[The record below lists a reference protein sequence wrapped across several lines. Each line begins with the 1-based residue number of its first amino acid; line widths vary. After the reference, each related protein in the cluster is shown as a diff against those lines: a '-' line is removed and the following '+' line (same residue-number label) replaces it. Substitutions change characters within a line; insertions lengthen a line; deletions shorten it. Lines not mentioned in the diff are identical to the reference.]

1 MVQIL
6 LVDDESYVTE
16 SLVATIPWEAL
27 GIERVHQAASALA
40 AVDVL
45 EAYDIDILVTDIR
58 MPGMTGLELI
68 VEVNE
73 RWPHIRCLLLT
84 GYADFDY
91 AKKAL
96 QLKAF
101 DYILK
106 PVDDEEFMKCVSA
119 AIDSLKEEWEAFN
132 KVHQLQYNRR
142 TDFGVLRTHLMH
154 DLVLGRDLSVQMIE
168 DKLSQYEIMLRT
180 GQPADMLLIQM
191 GKHFSDMDY
200 HSVSLI
206 EYAIGNIAEEVL
218 APDFHVWHCK
228 APHDCLIVLI
238 ESNWNNNLEKHG
250 IHHKEESDDVPE
262 QHEMKRITEISMD
275 EHSSILRASIETFR
289 KNVSNYLKGEIYVTV
304 TGWFMFPEELP
315 KAYQTAIRSLY
326 WNHREEADT
335 LLFVDEQT
343 EQSHRSV
350 KSLEGLYMPPT
361 LTHLLESRQWEEA
374 EAKLNRVFGKIEEAG
389 YTREHLYE
397 LFISVTSA
405 FMYTAHKQGR
415 FITQMDQTGFDP
427 LHAQKMV
434 QSFSNLKEWIF
445 SMMNKLKSEWSA
457 SEQSAK
463 SYVVKQVQELISQDK
478 GQELSVK
485 TLADQVY
492 LHPVYLSKIYK
503 AETGEGLGDYIIRM
517 RMERAL
523 YLLKYS
529 NKKIYEITTELG
541 YQNPQYFSKM
551 FKKHYGMTPH
561 EFRDQ

>member
-16 SLVATIPWEAL
+16 SLAATIPWETL
-27 GIERVHQAASALA
+27 GIEKVHQAASALA
-40 AVDVL
+40 AIDVL

-73 RWPHIRCLLLT
+73 RWPHIRSLLLT
-84 GYADFDY
+84 GYADFEY

-106 PVDDEEFMKCVSA
+106 PVDDEEFIKCVSA
-119 AIDSLKEEWEAFN
+119 AMDSLKEEWEAFD
-132 KVHQLQYNRR
+132 KVHQLQYSRR
-142 TDFGVLRTHLMH
+142 NDYGVLRTHLMH
-154 DLVLGRDLSVQMIE
+154 DLLLGRDLTVQKIK
-168 DKLSQYEIMLRT
+168 DKMSGYEIKLRT
-180 GQPADMLLIQM
+180 EHPASMLLIQL
-191 GKHFSDMDY
+191 GKQFSDMDY

-206 EYAIGNIAEEVL
+206 EYAIGNIAEEVF

-238 ESNWNNNLEKHG
+238 EGNWNLF
-250 IHHKEESDDVPE
+250 PE
-262 QHEMKRITEISMD
+262 RTVD
-275 EHSSILRASIETFR
+275 EQNHFLRAAIETFR
-289 KNVSNYLKGEIYVTV
+289 KNVSNYLKGEIYVTL
-304 TGWFMFPEELP
+304 TNWFHFPDELP
-315 KAYQTAIRSLY
+315 KLYQTAIRSLY
-326 WNHREEADT
+326 WNQQEET
-335 LLFVDEQT
+335 NPLLFIEEQT
-343 EQSHRSV
+343 EQSHNSV
-350 KSLEGLYMPPT
+350 KSLEGLYTHPT

-374 EAKLNRVFGKIEEAG
+374 EAKVSRVFGKMEEAG

-415 FITQMDQTGFDP
+415 FITQMDQVGFDP
-427 LHAQKMV
+427 LHAQKLV
-434 QSFSNLKEWIF
+434 HSFPHLKEWIF
-445 SMMNKLKSEWSA
+445 SMMNKLKAEWSA

-463 SYVVKQVQELISQDK
+463 SYVVKQVQELIAQDK

-485 TLADQVY
+485 TIADQVY

>member
-16 SLVATIPWEAL
+16 SLAATIPWETL
-27 GIERVHQAASALA
+27 GIERVHQAASALT

-73 RWPHIRCLLLT
+73 RWPHIRSLLLT
-84 GYADFDY
+84 GYADFEY

-106 PVDDEEFMKCVSA
+106 PVDDDEFIKCVSA
-119 AIDSLKEEWEAFN
+119 AMDSLKEEWEAFD
-132 KVHQLQYNRR
+132 KVHQLQYSRR
-142 TDFGVLRTHLMH
+142 NDFGVLRTHLMH
-154 DLVLGRDLSVQMIE
+154 DLLLGRDLPVPKIE
-168 DKLSQYEIMLRT
+168 SKMSEYEIKLRT
-180 GQPADMLLIQM
+180 GHPASMLLIQL

-206 EYAIGNIAEEVL
+206 EYAIGNIAEEVF

-238 ESNWNNNLEKHG
+238 EGNWN
-250 IHHKEESDDVPE
+250 SFPE
-262 QHEMKRITEISMD
+262 RSVD
-275 EHSSILRASIETFR
+275 EQNRFLSAAIETFR
-289 KNVSNYLKGEIYVTV
+289 KNVSNYLKGEIYVAL
-304 TGWFMFPEELP
+304 TGWFKFPEELP
-315 KAYQTAIRSLY
+315 KLYQTAIRSLY
-326 WNHREEADT
+326 WNHQEETDT
-335 LLFVDEQT
+335 LLFIEEQT
-343 EQSHRSV
+343 EQPHSSV

-361 LTHLLESRQWEEA
+361 LTHLLESRQWDEA
-374 EAKLNRVFGKIEEAG
+374 EAKVSRVFGKMEEVG

-415 FITQMDQTGFDP
+415 FITQMDQVGFDP

-434 QSFSNLKEWIF
+434 HSFPHLKEWIF

-485 TLADQVY
+485 TIADQVY

>member
-16 SLVATIPWEAL
+16 SLAATIPWESL

-45 EAYDIDILVTDIR
+45 EAHDIDILVTDIR

-73 RWPHIRCLLLT
+73 RWPHIRSLLLT
-84 GYADFDY
+84 GYADFEY

-106 PVDDEEFMKCVSA
+106 PVDDDEFIKCVSA
-119 AIDSLKEEWEAFN
+119 AMDSLKEEWEAFD
-132 KVHQLQYNRR
+132 KVHQLQYSRR
-142 TDFGVLRTHLMH
+142 NDFGVLRTHLMH
-154 DLVLGRDLSVQMIE
+154 DLLLGRDLTVQKIT
-168 DKLSQYEIMLRT
+168 DKMSEYEIKLRT
-180 GQPADMLLIQM
+180 EHPASMLLIQL

-206 EYAIGNIAEEVL
+206 EYAIGNIAEEVF

-238 ESNWNNNLEKHG
+238 EGNWDLFAERT
-250 IHHKEESDDVPE
+250 V
-262 QHEMKRITEISMD
+262 D
-275 EHSSILRASIETFR
+275 EHNHFLRAAIETFR
-289 KNVSNYLKGEIYVTV
+289 KNVSNYLKGEIYVTL
-304 TGWFMFPEELP
+304 TNWFHFPDELP
-315 KAYQTAIRSLY
+315 KLYQTAIRSLY
-326 WNHREEADT
+326 WNQQEET
-335 LLFVDEQT
+335 NPLLFIEEQT
-343 EQSHRSV
+343 KQSHSSV
-350 KSLEGLYMPPT
+350 KSLEGLYTHPT

-374 EAKLNRVFGKIEEAG
+374 EAKVSRVFGKMEEAG

-415 FITQMDQTGFDP
+415 FITQMDQVGFDP
-427 LHAQKMV
+427 LHAQKLV
-434 QSFSNLKEWIF
+434 HSFPHLKEWIF
-445 SMMNKLKSEWSA
+445 SMMNKLKAEWSA

-463 SYVVKQVQELISQDK
+463 SYVVKQVQELIAQDK

-485 TLADQVY
+485 TIADQVY

>member
-16 SLVATIPWEAL
+16 SLAATIPWETL
-27 GIERVHQAASALA
+27 GIERVHQAPSALA

-73 RWPHIRCLLLT
+73 RWPHIRSLLLT
-84 GYADFDY
+84 GYADFEY

-106 PVDDEEFMKCVSA
+106 PVDDEEFIKCVSA
-119 AIDSLKEEWEAFN
+119 AMDSLKEEWEAFD
-132 KVHQLQYNRR
+132 KVHQLQYSRR
-142 TDFGVLRTHLMH
+142 NDFGVLRTHLMH
-154 DLVLGRDLSVQMIE
+154 DLLLGRDLPVPKIE
-168 DKLSQYEIMLRT
+168 SKMSEYEIKLRT
-180 GQPADMLLIQM
+180 GHPASMLLIQL

-206 EYAIGNIAEEVL
+206 EYAIGNIAEEVF

-238 ESNWNNNLEKHG
+238 EGNWN
-250 IHHKEESDDVPE
+250 SFPE
-262 QHEMKRITEISMD
+262 RSVD
-275 EHSSILRASIETFR
+275 EQNRFLSAAIENFR
-289 KNVSNYLKGEIYVTV
+289 KNVSNYLKGEIYVAL
-304 TGWFMFPEELP
+304 TGWFKFPEELP
-315 KAYQTAIRSLY
+315 KLYQTAIRSLY
-326 WNHREEADT
+326 WNHQEETDT
-335 LLFVDEQT
+335 LLFIEEQT
-343 EQSHRSV
+343 EQPHSSV
-350 KSLEGLYMPPT
+350 KSLEGLYMHPT

-374 EAKLNRVFGKIEEAG
+374 EAKVNRVFGKMEEVG

-415 FITQMDQTGFDP
+415 FITQMDQVGFDP

-434 QSFSNLKEWIF
+434 HSFLHLKEWIL

-485 TLADQVY
+485 TIADQVY

-517 RMERAL
+517 RMELAL

>member
-16 SLVATIPWEAL
+16 SLTATIPWETL

-45 EAYDIDILVTDIR
+45 EAFDIDILVTDIR

-73 RWPHIRCLLLT
+73 RWPHIRSLLLT
-84 GYADFDY
+84 GYADFEY

-106 PVDDEEFMKCVSA
+106 PVDDEEFIKCVSA
-119 AIDSLKEEWEAFN
+119 AMDSLKEEWEAFD
-132 KVHQLQYNRR
+132 KVHQLQYSRR
-142 TDFGVLRTHLMH
+142 NDFGVLRTHLMH
-154 DLVLGRDLSVQMIE
+154 DLLLGRDLTVQKIK
-168 DKLSQYEIMLRT
+168 DKMSEYEIKLTMEH
-180 GQPADMLLIQM
+180 PVSMLLIQL

-206 EYAIGNIAEEVL
+206 EYAIGNIAEEVF
-218 APDFHVWHCK
+218 APNFYIWHCK

-238 ESNWNNNLEKHG
+238 EGN
-250 IHHKEESDDVPE
+250 SDSFPARSVDE
-262 QHEMKRITEISMD
+262 QNH
-275 EHSSILRASIETFR
+275 ILRAAIETFR
-289 KNVSNYLKGEIYVTV
+289 KNVSNYLKGEIYVTL
-304 TGWFMFPEELP
+304 TNWFNFPNELP
-315 KAYQTAIRSLY
+315 KLYQIAIRSLY
-326 WNHREEADT
+326 WNQQEET
-335 LLFVDEQT
+335 NPLLFIEEQT
-343 EQSHRSV
+343 EQSHSSV
-350 KSLEGLYMPPT
+350 KSLEGLYMHPT
-361 LTHLLESRQWEEA
+361 LTHLLESRQWGEA
-374 EAKLNRVFGKIEEAG
+374 EEKLRGVFGKIEEAG

-405 FMYTAHKQGR
+405 FMYIAHKQGR
-415 FITQMDQTGFDP
+415 FITQMDQVGFDP
-427 LHAQKMV
+427 LHAQKLV
-434 QSFSNLKEWIF
+434 HSFLHLKEWIF
-445 SMMNKLKSEWSA
+445 SMMNKLKAEWSA

-463 SYVVKQVQELISQDK
+463 SYVVKQVQELIAQDK

-485 TLADQVY
+485 TIADQVY

-561 EFRDQ
+561 EFREQ

>member
-16 SLVATIPWEAL
+16 SLTATIPWETL
-27 GIERVHQAASALA
+27 GIERVHQVASALA
-40 AVDVL
+40 AIDVL
-45 EAYDIDILVTDIR
+45 EAFDIDILVTDIR

-73 RWPHIRCLLLT
+73 RWPHIRSLLLT
-84 GYADFDY
+84 GYADFEY

-106 PVDDEEFMKCVSA
+106 PVDDEEFIKCVSA
-119 AIDSLKEEWEAFN
+119 AMDSLKEEWEAFD
-132 KVHQLQYNRR
+132 KVHQLQYSRR
-142 TDFGVLRTHLMH
+142 NDFGVLRTHLMH
-154 DLVLGRDLSVQMIE
+154 DLLLGRDLTVQKIK
-168 DKLSQYEIMLRT
+168 DKMSEYEIKLTMEH
-180 GQPADMLLIQM
+180 PVSMLLIQL

-206 EYAIGNIAEEVL
+206 EYAIGNIAEEVF
-218 APDFHVWHCK
+218 APDFYVWHCK

-238 ESNWNNNLEKHG
+238 EGN
-250 IHHKEESDDVPE
+250 SDSFPARSVDE
-262 QHEMKRITEISMD
+262 QNH
-275 EHSSILRASIETFR
+275 ILRAAIENFR
-289 KNVSNYLKGEIYVTV
+289 KNVSNYLKGEIYVTL
-304 TGWFMFPEELP
+304 TNWFNFPNELP
-315 KAYQTAIRSLY
+315 KLYQIAIRSLY
-326 WNHREEADT
+326 WNQQEET
-335 LLFVDEQT
+335 NPLLFIEEQT
-343 EQSHRSV
+343 EQSHSSV
-350 KSLEGLYMPPT
+350 KSLEGLYMHPT

-374 EAKLNRVFGKIEEAG
+374 EEKLRGVFGKIEEAG

-405 FMYTAHKQGR
+405 FMYIAHKQGR
-415 FITQMDQTGFDP
+415 FITQMDQVGFDP
-427 LHAQKMV
+427 LHAQKLV
-434 QSFSNLKEWIF
+434 HSFLHLKEWIF
-445 SMMNKLKSEWSA
+445 SMMNKLKAEWSA

-463 SYVVKQVQELISQDK
+463 SYVVKQVQELIAQDK

-485 TLADQVY
+485 TIADQVY

-561 EFRDQ
+561 EFREQ

>member
-16 SLVATIPWEAL
+16 SLAATIPWETL
-27 GIERVHQAASALA
+27 GIERVHQAVSALA

-68 VEVNE
+68 VEVNG
-73 RWPHIRCLLLT
+73 RWPHIRSLLLT
-84 GYADFDY
+84 GYADFEY

-106 PVDDEEFMKCVSA
+106 PVDDEEFIKCVSA
-119 AIDSLKEEWEAFN
+119 AMDSLKEEWEAFD
-132 KVHQLQYNRR
+132 KVHQLQYSRR
-142 TDFGVLRTHLMH
+142 NDFGVLRTHLMH
-154 DLVLGRDLSVQMIE
+154 DLLLGRDLPVPKIE
-168 DKLSQYEIMLRT
+168 SKMSEYEIKLRT
-180 GQPADMLLIQM
+180 GHPASMLLIQL

-206 EYAIGNIAEEVL
+206 EYAIGNIAEEVF

-238 ESNWNNNLEKHG
+238 EENWD
-250 IHHKEESDDVPE
+250 SFPE
-262 QHEMKRITEISMD
+262 RSVD
-275 EHSSILRASIETFR
+275 EQNRCLSAAIETFR
-289 KNVSNYLKGEIYVTV
+289 KNVSNYLKGEIYVAL
-304 TGWFMFPEELP
+304 TGWFKFPEELP
-315 KAYQTAIRSLY
+315 KLYQTAIRSLY
-326 WNHREEADT
+326 WNHQEETDT
-335 LLFVDEQT
+335 LLFIEEQT
-343 EQSHRSV
+343 EQPHSSV
-350 KSLEGLYMPPT
+350 KSLEGLYMHPT
-361 LTHLLESRQWEEA
+361 LTHLLESRQWDEA
-374 EAKLNRVFGKIEEAG
+374 EAKVSRVFGKMEEVG

-415 FITQMDQTGFDP
+415 FITQMDQVGFDP

-434 QSFSNLKEWIF
+434 HSFPHLKEWIF

-485 TLADQVY
+485 TIADQVY

>member
-16 SLVATIPWEAL
+16 SLAATIPWETL
-27 GIERVHQAASALA
+27 GIEKVHQAASALA
-40 AVDVL
+40 AIDVL

-73 RWPHIRCLLLT
+73 RWPHIRSLLLT
-84 GYADFDY
+84 GYADFEY

-106 PVDDEEFMKCVSA
+106 PVDDEEFFKCVSA
-119 AIDSLKEEWEAFN
+119 AMDSLKEEWEAFD
-132 KVHQLQYNRR
+132 KVHQLQYSRR
-142 TDFGVLRTHLMH
+142 NDYGVLRTHLMH
-154 DLVLGRDLSVQMIE
+154 DLLLGRDLTVQKIK
-168 DKLSQYEIMLRT
+168 DKMSEYEIKLRT
-180 GQPADMLLIQM
+180 EHPASMLLIQL
-191 GKHFSDMDY
+191 GKQFSDMDY

-206 EYAIGNIAEEVL
+206 EYAIGNIAEEVF

-238 ESNWNNNLEKHG
+238 EGNWHLF
-250 IHHKEESDDVPE
+250 PE
-262 QHEMKRITEISMD
+262 RTVD
-275 EHSSILRASIETFR
+275 EQNHFLRAAIETFR
-289 KNVSNYLKGEIYVTV
+289 KNVSNYLKGEIYVTL
-304 TGWFMFPEELP
+304 TNWFHFPDELP
-315 KAYQTAIRSLY
+315 KLYQTAIRSLY
-326 WNHREEADT
+326 WNQQEET
-335 LLFVDEQT
+335 NPLLFIEEQT
-343 EQSHRSV
+343 EQSHNSV
-350 KSLEGLYMPPT
+350 KSLEGLYTHPT

-374 EAKLNRVFGKIEEAG
+374 EAKVSRVFGKMEEAG

-415 FITQMDQTGFDP
+415 FITQMDQVGFDP
-427 LHAQKMV
+427 LHAQKLV
-434 QSFSNLKEWIF
+434 HSFPHLKEWIF
-445 SMMNKLKSEWSA
+445 SMMNKLKAEWSA

-463 SYVVKQVQELISQDK
+463 SYVVKQVQELIAQDK

-485 TLADQVY
+485 TIADQVY

>member
-16 SLVATIPWEAL
+16 SLAATIPWESL

-45 EAYDIDILVTDIR
+45 EAHDIDILVTDIR

-73 RWPHIRCLLLT
+73 RWPHIRSLLLT
-84 GYADFDY
+84 GYADFEY

-106 PVDDEEFMKCVSA
+106 PVDDDEFIKCVSA
-119 AIDSLKEEWEAFN
+119 AMDSLKEEWEAFD
-132 KVHQLQYNRR
+132 KVHQLQYSRR
-142 TDFGVLRTHLMH
+142 NDFGVLRTHLMH
-154 DLVLGRDLSVQMIE
+154 DLLLGRDLTVQKIT
-168 DKLSQYEIMLRT
+168 DKMSEYEIKLRT
-180 GQPADMLLIQM
+180 EHPASMLLIQL

-206 EYAIGNIAEEVL
+206 EYAIGNIAEEVF

-238 ESNWNNNLEKHG
+238 EGNWDLFAERTV
-250 IHHKEESDDVPE
+250 DE
-262 QHEMKRITEISMD
+262 QNHF
-275 EHSSILRASIETFR
+275 LRAAIETFR
-289 KNVSNYLKGEIYVTV
+289 KNVSNYLKGEIYVTL
-304 TGWFMFPEELP
+304 TNWFHFPDELP
-315 KAYQTAIRSLY
+315 KLYQTAIRSLY
-326 WNHREEADT
+326 WNQQEET
-335 LLFVDEQT
+335 NPLLFIEEQT
-343 EQSHRSV
+343 EQSHSSV
-350 KSLEGLYMPPT
+350 KSLEGLYTHPT

-374 EAKLNRVFGKIEEAG
+374 EAKVSRVFGKMEEAG

-415 FITQMDQTGFDP
+415 FITQMDQVGFDP
-427 LHAQKMV
+427 LHAQKLV
-434 QSFSNLKEWIF
+434 HSFPHLKEWIF
-445 SMMNKLKSEWSA
+445 SMMNKLKAEWSA

-463 SYVVKQVQELISQDK
+463 SYVVKQVQELIAQDK

-485 TLADQVY
+485 TIADQVY

>member
-6 LVDDESYVTE
+6 LVDDERYVTE
-16 SLVATIPWEAL
+16 SLAATIPWETL

-73 RWPHIRCLLLT
+73 RWPHIRSLFLT
-84 GYADFDY
+84 GYADFEY

-101 DYILK
+101 EYILK
-106 PVDDEEFMKCVSA
+106 PVDDEEFIKCVSA
-119 AIDSLKEEWEAFN
+119 AMDSLKEEWEAFD
-132 KVHQLQYNRR
+132 KVHQLQYSRR
-142 TDFGVLRTHLMH
+142 NDFGVLRTHLMH
-154 DLVLGRDLSVQMIE
+154 DLLLGRDLPAPKIE
-168 DKLSQYEIMLRT
+168 SKMSEYEIKLRT
-180 GQPADMLLIQM
+180 GHPASMLLIQL

-206 EYAIGNIAEEVL
+206 EYAIGNIAEEVF

-238 ESNWNNNLEKHG
+238 EGNWN
-250 IHHKEESDDVPE
+250 SFPE
-262 QHEMKRITEISMD
+262 RNVD
-275 EHSSILRASIETFR
+275 EQNRFLSAAIETFR
-289 KNVSNYLKGEIYVTV
+289 KNVSNYLKGEIYVAL
-304 TGWFMFPEELP
+304 TGWFKFPEELP
-315 KAYQTAIRSLY
+315 KLYQTAIRSLY
-326 WNHREEADT
+326 WNNQEETDT
-335 LLFVDEQT
+335 LLFIEEQT
-343 EQSHRSV
+343 EQPHSSV
-350 KSLEGLYMPPT
+350 KSLEGLYMHPT

-374 EAKLNRVFGKIEEAG
+374 EAKVSRVFGKMEEVG

-415 FITQMDQTGFDP
+415 FITQMDQVGFDP

-434 QSFSNLKEWIF
+434 HSFPHLKEWIF

-485 TLADQVY
+485 TIADQVY

>member
-16 SLVATIPWEAL
+16 SLAATISWETL
-27 GIERVHQAASALA
+27 GIEKIHQASSSLA
-40 AVDVL
+40 AIDVL

-68 VEVNE
+68 VEANE

-84 GYADFDY
+84 GYADFEY
-91 AKKAL
+91 AKKAI

-119 AIDSLKEEWEAFN
+119 AIDSLKEEWEAFD
-132 KVHQLQYNRR
+132 KVHQLQYSRR

-154 DLVLGRDLSVQMIE
+154 DLVLGRHLSIQIIE

-180 GQPADMLLIQM
+180 GQHASMLLIQL

-206 EYAIGNIAEEVL
+206 EYAIGNIAEEVF
-218 APDFHVWHCK
+218 APNFYVWHCK

-238 ESNWNNNLEKHG
+238 EENWNL
-250 IHHKEESDDVPE
+250 ISDRSKDE
-262 QHEMKRITEISMD
+262 QNQ
-275 EHSSILRASIETFR
+275 ILRTTIDNFR

-304 TGWFMFPEELP
+304 TGWFMFPQELP
-315 KAYQTAIRSLY
+315 KVYQSAIRSLY
-326 WNHREEADT
+326 WNQQEETDT
-335 LLFVDEQT
+335 LFFIEEQP
-343 EQSHRSV
+343 EQPHNST
-350 KSLEGLYMPPT
+350 KLLEGLYVHPT

-374 EAKLNRVFGKIEEAG
+374 ETKINRVFGKIEEAG

-397 LFISVTSA
+397 LFITVTSA

-427 LHAQKMV
+427 LHAQKMI

-445 SMMNKLKSEWSA
+445 LMMNKLKSEWSA
-457 SEQSAK
+457 SEQNAK
-463 SYVVKQVQELISQDK
+463 SYVVKQVQELITQDK

-485 TLADQVY
+485 TIADQVY

>member
-16 SLVATIPWEAL
+16 SLAATIPWETL

-73 RWPHIRCLLLT
+73 QWPHIRSLLLT
-84 GYADFDY
+84 GYADFEY

-106 PVDDEEFMKCVSA
+106 PVDDEEFIKCVSA
-119 AIDSLKEEWEAFN
+119 AMDSLKEEWEAFD
-132 KVHQLQYNRR
+132 KVHQLQYSRR
-142 TDFGVLRTHLMH
+142 NDFGVLRTHLMH
-154 DLVLGRDLSVQMIE
+154 DLLLGRDLPVPKIE
-168 DKLSQYEIMLRT
+168 SKMSEYEIKLRT
-180 GQPADMLLIQM
+180 GHPASMLLIQL

-206 EYAIGNIAEEVL
+206 EYAIGNIAEEVF

-238 ESNWNNNLEKHG
+238 EGNWN
-250 IHHKEESDDVPE
+250 SFPE
-262 QHEMKRITEISMD
+262 RSVD
-275 EHSSILRASIETFR
+275 EQNRFLSAAIENFR
-289 KNVSNYLKGEIYVTV
+289 KNVSNYLKGEIYVAL
-304 TGWFMFPEELP
+304 TGWFKFPEELP
-315 KAYQTAIRSLY
+315 KLYQTAIRSLY
-326 WNHREEADT
+326 WNHQEETDT
-335 LLFVDEQT
+335 LLFIEEQT
-343 EQSHRSV
+343 EQPHSSV
-350 KSLEGLYMPPT
+350 KSLEGLYMHPT

-374 EAKLNRVFGKIEEAG
+374 EAKVNRVFGKMEEVG

-415 FITQMDQTGFDP
+415 FITQMDQVGFDP

-434 QSFSNLKEWIF
+434 HSFLHLKEWIL

-485 TLADQVY
+485 TIADQVY

>member
-6 LVDDESYVTE
+6 LVDDEIYVTE
-16 SLVATIPWEAL
+16 SLAATIPWDVL
-27 GIERVHQAASALA
+27 GIERVHQAASSLA
-40 AVDVL
+40 AIDVL
-45 EAYDIDILVTDIR
+45 DACDIDILVTDIR

-84 GYADFDY
+84 GYADFEY

-106 PVDDEEFMKCVSA
+106 PVDDEEFLKCVSA
-119 AIDSLKEEWEAFN
+119 AMDSLKEEWEAFD
-132 KVHQLQYNRR
+132 KVHQLQYSRR
-142 TDFGVLRTHLMH
+142 TDFGVLRTYLMQ
-154 DLVLGRDLSVQMIE
+154 DLVLGRHLSVQVIE

-180 GQPADMLLIQM
+180 GQCARMLLIQL

-206 EYAIGNIAEEVL
+206 EYAIGNIAEEVF
-218 APDFHVWHCK
+218 APDFYVWHCK

-238 ESNWNNNLEKHG
+238 EENWNLLADRSEDEQKHL
-250 IHHKEESDDVPE
+250 
-262 QHEMKRITEISMD
+262 
-275 EHSSILRASIETFR
+275 LRATIETFR

-304 TGWFMFPEELP
+304 TGGFMFPNELP
-315 KAYQTAIRSLY
+315 AVYQTGIRSLY
-326 WNHREEADT
+326 WNQQEGMHT
-335 LLFVDEQT
+335 LLYIEEQI
-343 EQSHRSV
+343 EQPHNSA
-350 KSLEGLYMPPT
+350 KLLEGLYVHPA

-374 EAKLNRVFGKIEEAG
+374 EAKINRVFGKIEEAG

-397 LFISVTSA
+397 LFITVTSA

-415 FITQMDQTGFDP
+415 FITQMDQSGFDP
-427 LHAQKMV
+427 LHAQKIV
-434 QSFSNLKEWIF
+434 QSFSSLKEWVF

-457 SEQSAK
+457 SEQNAK

-485 TLADQVY
+485 TIADQVY

-523 YLLKYS
+523 YLLKDS

-551 FKKHYGMTPH
+551 FRKHYGMTPH

>member
-16 SLVATIPWEAL
+16 SLAATIPWETL
-27 GIERVHQAASALA
+27 GIEKVHQAASALA
-40 AVDVL
+40 AIDVL

-73 RWPHIRCLLLT
+73 RWPHIRSLLLT
-84 GYADFDY
+84 GYADFEY

-106 PVDDEEFMKCVSA
+106 PVDDEEFIKCVSA
-119 AIDSLKEEWEAFN
+119 AMDSLKEEWEAFD
-132 KVHQLQYNRR
+132 KVHQLQYSRR
-142 TDFGVLRTHLMH
+142 NDYGVLRTHLMH
-154 DLVLGRDLSVQMIE
+154 DLLLGRDLTLQKIK
-168 DKLSQYEIMLRT
+168 DKMSEYEIKLRT
-180 GQPADMLLIQM
+180 EHPASMLLIQL
-191 GKHFSDMDY
+191 GKQFSDMDY

-206 EYAIGNIAEEVL
+206 EYAIGNIAEEVF

-238 ESNWNNNLEKHG
+238 EGNWDLFPKRTL
-250 IHHKEESDDVPE
+250 DE
-262 QHEMKRITEISMD
+262 QNHF
-275 EHSSILRASIETFR
+275 LRAAIETFR
-289 KNVSNYLKGEIYVTV
+289 KNVSNYLKGEIYVTL
-304 TGWFMFPEELP
+304 TNWFHFPDELP
-315 KAYQTAIRSLY
+315 KLYQTAIRSLY
-326 WNHREEADT
+326 WNQQEET
-335 LLFVDEQT
+335 NPLLFIEEQT
-343 EQSHRSV
+343 EQSHNSV
-350 KSLEGLYMPPT
+350 KSLEGLYTHPT

-374 EAKLNRVFGKIEEAG
+374 EAKVSRVFGKMEEAG

-415 FITQMDQTGFDP
+415 FITQMDQVGFDP
-427 LHAQKMV
+427 LHAQKLV
-434 QSFSNLKEWIF
+434 HSFPHLKEWIF
-445 SMMNKLKSEWSA
+445 SMMNKLKAEWSA

-463 SYVVKQVQELISQDK
+463 SYVVKQVQELIAQDK

-485 TLADQVY
+485 TIADQVY

>member
-16 SLVATIPWEAL
+16 SLTATIPWETL

-45 EAYDIDILVTDIR
+45 EAFDIDILVTDIR

-73 RWPHIRCLLLT
+73 RWPHIRSLLLT
-84 GYADFDY
+84 GYADFEY

-106 PVDDEEFMKCVSA
+106 PVDDEEFIKCVSA
-119 AIDSLKEEWEAFN
+119 AMDSLKEEWEAFD
-132 KVHQLQYNRR
+132 KVHQLQYSRR
-142 TDFGVLRTHLMH
+142 NDFGVLRTHLMH
-154 DLVLGRDLSVQMIE
+154 DLLLGRDLTVQKIK
-168 DKLSQYEIMLRT
+168 DKMSEYEIKLTMEH
-180 GQPADMLLIQM
+180 PVSMLLIQL

-206 EYAIGNIAEEVL
+206 EYAIGNIAEEVF
-218 APDFHVWHCK
+218 APDFYVWHCK

-238 ESNWNNNLEKHG
+238 EGN
-250 IHHKEESDDVPE
+250 SDSFPARSVDE
-262 QHEMKRITEISMD
+262 QNH
-275 EHSSILRASIETFR
+275 ILRAAIENFR
-289 KNVSNYLKGEIYVTV
+289 KNVSNYLKGEIYVTL
-304 TGWFMFPEELP
+304 TNWFNFPNELP
-315 KAYQTAIRSLY
+315 KLYQIAIRSLY
-326 WNHREEADT
+326 WNQQEET
-335 LLFVDEQT
+335 NPLLFIEEQT
-343 EQSHRSV
+343 EQSHSSV
-350 KSLEGLYMPPT
+350 KSLEGLYMHPT

-374 EAKLNRVFGKIEEAG
+374 EEKLRGVFGKIEEAG

-405 FMYTAHKQGR
+405 FMYIAHKQGR
-415 FITQMDQTGFDP
+415 FITQMDQVGFDP
-427 LHAQKMV
+427 LHAQKLV
-434 QSFSNLKEWIF
+434 HSFLHLKEWIF
-445 SMMNKLKSEWSA
+445 SMMNKLKAEWSA

-463 SYVVKQVQELISQDK
+463 SYVVKQVQELIAQDK

-485 TLADQVY
+485 TIADQVY

-561 EFRDQ
+561 EFREQ

>member
-16 SLVATIPWEAL
+16 SLAATIPWESL

-45 EAYDIDILVTDIR
+45 EAHDIDILVTDIR

-73 RWPHIRCLLLT
+73 RWPHIRSLLLT
-84 GYADFDY
+84 GYADFEY

-106 PVDDEEFMKCVSA
+106 PVDDDEFIKCVSA
-119 AIDSLKEEWEAFN
+119 AMDSLKEEWEAFD
-132 KVHQLQYNRR
+132 KVHQLQYSRR
-142 TDFGVLRTHLMH
+142 NDFGVLRTHLMH
-154 DLVLGRDLSVQMIE
+154 DLLLGRDLAVQKIT
-168 DKLSQYEIMLRT
+168 DKMSEYEIKLRT
-180 GQPADMLLIQM
+180 EHPASMLLIQL

-206 EYAIGNIAEEVL
+206 EYAIGNIAEEVF

-238 ESNWNNNLEKHG
+238 EGNWDLFAERTV
-250 IHHKEESDDVPE
+250 DE
-262 QHEMKRITEISMD
+262 QNHF
-275 EHSSILRASIETFR
+275 LRAAIETFR
-289 KNVSNYLKGEIYVTV
+289 KNVSNYLKGEIYVTL
-304 TGWFMFPEELP
+304 TNWFHFPDELP
-315 KAYQTAIRSLY
+315 KLYQTAIRSLY
-326 WNHREEADT
+326 WNQQEET
-335 LLFVDEQT
+335 NPLLFIEEQT
-343 EQSHRSV
+343 EQSHSSV
-350 KSLEGLYMPPT
+350 KSLEGLYTLPT

-374 EAKLNRVFGKIEEAG
+374 EAKVSRVFGKMEEAG

-415 FITQMDQTGFDP
+415 FITQMDQVGFDP
-427 LHAQKMV
+427 LHAQKLV
-434 QSFSNLKEWIF
+434 HSFPHLKEWIF
-445 SMMNKLKSEWSA
+445 SMMNKLKAEWSA

-463 SYVVKQVQELISQDK
+463 SYVVKQVQELIAQDK

-485 TLADQVY
+485 TIADQVY

>member
-16 SLVATIPWEAL
+16 SLAATIPWETL
-27 GIERVHQAASALA
+27 GIEKVHQAASALA
-40 AVDVL
+40 AIDVL

-73 RWPHIRCLLLT
+73 RWPHIRSLLLT
-84 GYADFDY
+84 GYADFEY

-106 PVDDEEFMKCVSA
+106 PVDDEEFIKCVSA
-119 AIDSLKEEWEAFN
+119 AMDSLKEEWEAFD
-132 KVHQLQYNRR
+132 KVHQLQYSRR
-142 TDFGVLRTHLMH
+142 NDYGVLRTHLMH
-154 DLVLGRDLSVQMIE
+154 DLLLGRDLTVQKIK
-168 DKLSQYEIMLRT
+168 DKMSEYEIKLRT
-180 GQPADMLLIQM
+180 EHPASMLLIQL
-191 GKHFSDMDY
+191 GKQFSDMDY

-206 EYAIGNIAEEVL
+206 EYAIGNIAEEVF

-238 ESNWNNNLEKHG
+238 EGNWDLFPKRTL
-250 IHHKEESDDVPE
+250 DE
-262 QHEMKRITEISMD
+262 QNHF
-275 EHSSILRASIETFR
+275 LRAAIETFR
-289 KNVSNYLKGEIYVTV
+289 KNVSNYLKGEIYVTL
-304 TGWFMFPEELP
+304 TNWFHFPDELP
-315 KAYQTAIRSLY
+315 KLYQTAIRSLY
-326 WNHREEADT
+326 WNQQEET
-335 LLFVDEQT
+335 NPLLFIEEQT
-343 EQSHRSV
+343 EQSHNSV
-350 KSLEGLYMPPT
+350 KSLEGLYTHPT

-374 EAKLNRVFGKIEEAG
+374 EAKVSRVFGKMEEAG

-415 FITQMDQTGFDP
+415 FITQMDQVGFDP
-427 LHAQKMV
+427 LHAQKLV
-434 QSFSNLKEWIF
+434 HSFPHLKEWIF
-445 SMMNKLKSEWSA
+445 SMMNKLKAEWSA

-463 SYVVKQVQELISQDK
+463 SYVVKQVQELIAQDK

-485 TLADQVY
+485 TIADQVY

>member
-16 SLVATIPWEAL
+16 SLAATIPWETL
-27 GIERVHQAASALA
+27 GIEKVYQAASALA
-40 AVDVL
+40 AIDVL

-73 RWPHIRCLLLT
+73 RWPHIRSLLLT
-84 GYADFDY
+84 GYADFEY

-106 PVDDEEFMKCVSA
+106 PVDDEEFIKCVSA
-119 AIDSLKEEWEAFN
+119 AMDSLKEEWEAFD
-132 KVHQLQYNRR
+132 KVHQLQYSRR
-142 TDFGVLRTHLMH
+142 NDYGVLRTHLMH
-154 DLVLGRDLSVQMIE
+154 DLLLGRDLTVQKIK
-168 DKLSQYEIMLRT
+168 DKMSEYEIKLRT
-180 GQPADMLLIQM
+180 EHPASMLLIQL
-191 GKHFSDMDY
+191 GKQFSDMDY

-206 EYAIGNIAEEVL
+206 EYAIGNIAEEVF

-238 ESNWNNNLEKHG
+238 EGNWDLFPKRTL
-250 IHHKEESDDVPE
+250 DE
-262 QHEMKRITEISMD
+262 QNHF
-275 EHSSILRASIETFR
+275 LRAAIETFR
-289 KNVSNYLKGEIYVTV
+289 KNVSNYLKGEIYVTL
-304 TGWFMFPEELP
+304 TNWFHFPDELP
-315 KAYQTAIRSLY
+315 KLYQTAIRSIY
-326 WNHREEADT
+326 WNQQEET
-335 LLFVDEQT
+335 NPLLFIEEQT
-343 EQSHRSV
+343 EQSHNSV
-350 KSLEGLYMPPT
+350 KSLEGLYTHPT

-374 EAKLNRVFGKIEEAG
+374 EAKVSRVFGKMEEAG

-415 FITQMDQTGFDP
+415 FITQMDQVGFDP
-427 LHAQKMV
+427 LHAQKLV
-434 QSFSNLKEWIF
+434 HSFPHLKEWIF
-445 SMMNKLKSEWSA
+445 SMMNKLKAEWSA

-463 SYVVKQVQELISQDK
+463 SYVVKQVQELIAQDK

-485 TLADQVY
+485 TIADQVY

>member
-16 SLVATIPWEAL
+16 SLAATIPWESL

-45 EAYDIDILVTDIR
+45 EAHDIDILVTDIR

-73 RWPHIRCLLLT
+73 RWPHIRSLLLT
-84 GYADFDY
+84 GYADFEY

-106 PVDDEEFMKCVSA
+106 PVDDDEFIKCVSA
-119 AIDSLKEEWEAFN
+119 AMDSLKEEWEAFD
-132 KVHQLQYNRR
+132 KVHQLQYSRR
-142 TDFGVLRTHLMH
+142 NDFGVLRTHLMH
-154 DLVLGRDLSVQMIE
+154 DLLLGRDLTVQKIT
-168 DKLSQYEIMLRT
+168 DKMSEYEIKLRT
-180 GQPADMLLIQM
+180 EHPASMLLIQL

-206 EYAIGNIAEEVL
+206 EYAIGNIAEEVF

-238 ESNWNNNLEKHG
+238 EGNWDLFAE
-250 IHHKEESDDVPE
+250 
-262 QHEMKRITEISMD
+262 RTMD
-275 EHSSILRASIETFR
+275 EQNHFLRAAIETFR
-289 KNVSNYLKGEIYVTV
+289 KNVSNYLKGEIYVTL
-304 TGWFMFPEELP
+304 TNWFHFPDELP
-315 KAYQTAIRSLY
+315 KLYQTAIRSLY
-326 WNHREEADT
+326 WNQQEET
-335 LLFVDEQT
+335 NPLLFIEEQT
-343 EQSHRSV
+343 EQSHSSV
-350 KSLEGLYMPPT
+350 KSLEGLYTHPT

-374 EAKLNRVFGKIEEAG
+374 EAKVSRVFGKMEEAG

-415 FITQMDQTGFDP
+415 FITQMDQVGFDP
-427 LHAQKMV
+427 LHAQKLV
-434 QSFSNLKEWIF
+434 HSFPHLKEWIF
-445 SMMNKLKSEWSA
+445 SMMNKLKAEWSA

-463 SYVVKQVQELISQDK
+463 SYVVKQVQELIAQDK

-485 TLADQVY
+485 TIADQVY

>member
-16 SLVATIPWEAL
+16 SLAATIPWETL

-84 GYADFDY
+84 GYADFEY
-91 AKKAL
+91 AKKAI

-119 AIDSLKEEWEAFN
+119 AIDSLKEEWEAFD
-132 KVHQLQYNRR
+132 KVHQLQYSRR

-154 DLVLGRDLSVQMIE
+154 DLVLGRHLSIQVIE

-180 GQPADMLLIQM
+180 GQRASMLLIQL

-200 HSVSLI
+200 HSISLI
-206 EYAIGNIAEEVL
+206 EYAIGNIAEEVF
-218 APDFHVWHCK
+218 APDFYVWHCK

-238 ESNWNNNLEKHG
+238 EENWNL
-250 IHHKEESDDVPE
+250 ISD
-262 QHEMKRITEISMD
+262 RSMD
-275 EHSSILRASIETFR
+275 EQNHILRATIDNFR

-304 TGWFMFPEELP
+304 TGWFMFPQELP
-315 KAYQTAIRSLY
+315 KVYQSAIRSLY
-326 WNHREEADT
+326 WNQQEETDT
-335 LLFVDEQT
+335 LLFIEEQP
-343 EQSHRSV
+343 EHSYNSA
-350 KSLEGLYMPPT
+350 KLLEGLYVHPT

-374 EAKLNRVFGKIEEAG
+374 EAKINRVFGKIEEAG

-397 LFISVTSA
+397 LFITVTSA

-427 LHAQKMV
+427 LHAQQMV

-445 SMMNKLKSEWSA
+445 LMMNKLKSEWSE

-485 TLADQVY
+485 TIADQVY

>member
-16 SLVATIPWEAL
+16 SLAATISWETL
-27 GIERVHQAASALA
+27 GIERVHQASSSLA
-40 AVDVL
+40 AIDVL

-84 GYADFDY
+84 GYADFEY
-91 AKKAL
+91 AKKAI

-106 PVDDEEFMKCVSA
+106 PVDDGEFMKCVSA
-119 AIDSLKEEWEAFN
+119 AIDSLKEEWEAFD
-132 KVHQLQYNRR
+132 KVHQLQYSRR

-154 DLVLGRDLSVQMIE
+154 DLVLGRHLSIQIIE

-180 GQPADMLLIQM
+180 GQRASMLLIQL

-206 EYAIGNIAEEVL
+206 EYAIGNIAEEVF
-218 APDFHVWHCK
+218 APDFYVWHCK

-238 ESNWNNNLEKHG
+238 EENWNL
-250 IHHKEESDDVPE
+250 ISD
-262 QHEMKRITEISMD
+262 RSMD
-275 EHSSILRASIETFR
+275 EQNHILRTTIDNFR

-304 TGWFMFPEELP
+304 TGWFMFPQELP
-315 KAYQTAIRSLY
+315 KVYQSAIRSLY
-326 WNHREEADT
+326 WNQQEETDT
-335 LLFVDEQT
+335 LLFIEEQP
-343 EQSHRSV
+343 EQSHNSA
-350 KSLEGLYMPPT
+350 KLLEGLYVHPT

-374 EAKLNRVFGKIEEAG
+374 ETKINRVFGKIEEAG

-397 LFISVTSA
+397 LFITVTSA

-445 SMMNKLKSEWSA
+445 LMMNKLKSEWSA
-457 SEQSAK
+457 SEQNAK

-485 TLADQVY
+485 TIADQVY

>member
-16 SLVATIPWEAL
+16 SLAATIPWESL

-45 EAYDIDILVTDIR
+45 EAHDIDILVTDIR

-73 RWPHIRCLLLT
+73 RWPHIRSLLLT
-84 GYADFDY
+84 GYADFEY

-106 PVDDEEFMKCVSA
+106 PVDDDEFIKCVSA
-119 AIDSLKEEWEAFN
+119 AMDSLKEEWEAFD
-132 KVHQLQYNRR
+132 KVHQLQYSRR
-142 TDFGVLRTHLMH
+142 NDFGVLRTHLMH
-154 DLVLGRDLSVQMIE
+154 DLLLGRDLTVQKIT
-168 DKLSQYEIMLRT
+168 DKMSEYEIKLRT
-180 GQPADMLLIQM
+180 EHPASMLLIQL

-206 EYAIGNIAEEVL
+206 EYAIGNIAEEVF

-238 ESNWNNNLEKHG
+238 EGNWDLFAERTV
-250 IHHKEESDDVPE
+250 DE
-262 QHEMKRITEISMD
+262 QNHF
-275 EHSSILRASIETFR
+275 LRAAIETFR
-289 KNVSNYLKGEIYVTV
+289 KNVSNYLKGEIYVTL
-304 TGWFMFPEELP
+304 TNWFHFPDELP
-315 KAYQTAIRSLY
+315 KLYQTAIRSFY
-326 WNHREEADT
+326 WNQQEET
-335 LLFVDEQT
+335 NPLLFIEEQT
-343 EQSHRSV
+343 EQSHSSV
-350 KSLEGLYMPPT
+350 KSLEGLYTHPT

-374 EAKLNRVFGKIEEAG
+374 EAKVSRVFGKMEEAG

-415 FITQMDQTGFDP
+415 FITQMDQVGFDP
-427 LHAQKMV
+427 LHAQKLV
-434 QSFSNLKEWIF
+434 HSFPHLKEWIF
-445 SMMNKLKSEWSA
+445 SMMNKLKAEWSA

-463 SYVVKQVQELISQDK
+463 SYVVKQVQELIAQDK

-485 TLADQVY
+485 TIADQVY

>member
-16 SLVATIPWEAL
+16 SLAATIPWETL

-73 RWPHIRCLLLT
+73 RWPHIRSLLLT
-84 GYADFDY
+84 GYADFEY

-106 PVDDEEFMKCVSA
+106 PVDDEEFIKCVSA
-119 AIDSLKEEWEAFN
+119 AMDSLKEEWEAFD
-132 KVHQLQYNRR
+132 KVHQLQYSRR
-142 TDFGVLRTHLMH
+142 NDFGVLRTHLMH
-154 DLVLGRDLSVQMIE
+154 DLLLGRDLPVPKIE
-168 DKLSQYEIMLRT
+168 SKMSEYEIKLRT
-180 GQPADMLLIQM
+180 GHPASMLLIQL

-206 EYAIGNIAEEVL
+206 EYAIGNIAEEVF

-238 ESNWNNNLEKHG
+238 EGNWN
-250 IHHKEESDDVPE
+250 SFPE
-262 QHEMKRITEISMD
+262 RSVD
-275 EHSSILRASIETFR
+275 EQNRFLSAAIETFR
-289 KNVSNYLKGEIYVTV
+289 KNVSNYLKGEIYVAL
-304 TGWFMFPEELP
+304 TGWFKFPEELP
-315 KAYQTAIRSLY
+315 KLYQTAIRSLY
-326 WNHREEADT
+326 WNHQEETDT
-335 LLFVDEQT
+335 LLFIEEQT
-343 EQSHRSV
+343 EQPHSSV
-350 KSLEGLYMPPT
+350 KSLEGLYMHPT

-374 EAKLNRVFGKIEEAG
+374 EAKVNRVFGKMEEVG

-415 FITQMDQTGFDP
+415 FITQMDQVGFDP

-434 QSFSNLKEWIF
+434 HSFPHLKEWIL

-485 TLADQVY
+485 TIADQVY

>member
-16 SLVATIPWEAL
+16 SLAATIPWETL
-27 GIERVHQAASALA
+27 GIERVHQATSALA

-45 EAYDIDILVTDIR
+45 EAHDIDILVTDIR
-58 MPGMTGLELI
+58 MPGMSGLELI

-73 RWPHIRCLLLT
+73 RWPHIRSLLLT
-84 GYADFDY
+84 GYADFEY

-106 PVDDEEFMKCVSA
+106 PVDDEEFIKCVSA
-119 AIDSLKEEWEAFN
+119 AMDSLKEEWEAFD
-132 KVHQLQYNRR
+132 KVHQLQYSRR
-142 TDFGVLRTHLMH
+142 NDFGVLRTHLMH
-154 DLVLGRDLSVQMIE
+154 DLLLGRDLTVQKIK
-168 DKLSQYEIMLRT
+168 DKMSEYEIKLRT
-180 GQPADMLLIQM
+180 EHPASMLLIQL

-206 EYAIGNIAEEVL
+206 EYAIGNIAEEVF

-238 ESNWNNNLEKHG
+238 EGNW
-250 IHHKEESDDVPE
+250 DVFPE
-262 QHEMKRITEISMD
+262 RTVD
-275 EHSSILRASIETFR
+275 EQNHILRAAIETFR
-289 KNVSNYLKGEIYVTV
+289 KNVSNYLKGEIYVTL
-304 TGWFMFPEELP
+304 TNWFHFPDELP
-315 KAYQTAIRSLY
+315 KLYQTAIRSLY
-326 WNHREEADT
+326 WNQQEET
-335 LLFVDEQT
+335 NPLLFIEEQT
-343 EQSHRSV
+343 EQSHSSV
-350 KSLEGLYMPPT
+350 KSLEGLYMHPT

-374 EAKLNRVFGKIEEAG
+374 EEKLSRVFGKMEETG

-405 FMYTAHKQGR
+405 LMYIAHKQGR
-415 FITQMDQTGFDP
+415 FITQMDQVGFDP
-427 LHAQKMV
+427 LHAQKLV
-434 QSFSNLKEWIF
+434 HSFPHLKEWIF
-445 SMMNKLKSEWSA
+445 SMMNKLKAEWSA

-463 SYVVKQVQELISQDK
+463 SYVVKQVQELIAQDK

-485 TLADQVY
+485 TIADQVY

>member
-16 SLVATIPWEAL
+16 SLAATIPWEEL
-27 GIERVHQAASALA
+27 GIEKVHQAASALT

-45 EAYDIDILVTDIR
+45 EAHDIDILVTDIR

-68 VEVNE
+68 VEVKE

-84 GYADFDY
+84 GYADFEY
-91 AKKAL
+91 AKKAI

-101 DYILK
+101 EYILK

-119 AIDSLKEEWEAFN
+119 AIDSLKEEWEAFD
-132 KVHQLQYNRR
+132 KVHQLQYGRR

-154 DLVLGRDLSVQMIE
+154 DLVLGRHLSVQLIE

-180 GQPADMLLIQM
+180 GQRAGMLLIQL

-206 EYAIGNIAEEVL
+206 EYAIGNIAEEVF
-218 APDFHVWHCK
+218 APDFYVWHCK

-238 ESNWNNNLEKHG
+238 EENWNLS
-250 IHHKEESDDVPE
+250 SDRSEDE
-262 QHEMKRITEISMD
+262 QNH
-275 EHSSILRASIETFR
+275 ILRATIENFR

-315 KAYQTAIRSLY
+315 KVYQSAIRLLY
-326 WNHREEADT
+326 WNQQDETDT
-335 LLFVDEQT
+335 LLFIEEQP
-343 EQSHRSV
+343 EQSHNSA
-350 KSLEGLYMPPT
+350 KLLEGLYVHPT

-374 EAKLNRVFGKIEEAG
+374 EAKINRVFGKIEEAG

-397 LFISVTSA
+397 LFITVTSA

-415 FITQMDQTGFDP
+415 FITQIDQTGFDP

-485 TLADQVY
+485 TIADQVY

>member
-16 SLVATIPWEAL
+16 SLAATIPWETL
-27 GIERVHQAASALA
+27 GIERIHQAASALA

-73 RWPHIRCLLLT
+73 RWPHIRNLLLT
-84 GYADFDY
+84 GYADFEY

-106 PVDDEEFMKCVSA
+106 PVDDEEFIKCVSA
-119 AIDSLKEEWEAFN
+119 AMDSLKEELEAFD
-132 KVHQLQYNRR
+132 KVHQLQYSRR
-142 TDFGVLRTHLMH
+142 NDFGVLRTHLMH
-154 DLVLGRDLSVQMIE
+154 DLLLGRDLPVPKIE
-168 DKLSQYEIMLRT
+168 SKMSEYEIKLRT
-180 GQPADMLLIQM
+180 GHPASMLLIQL

-206 EYAIGNIAEEVL
+206 EYAIGNIAEEVF

-238 ESNWNNNLEKHG
+238 EGNWN
-250 IHHKEESDDVPE
+250 SFPE
-262 QHEMKRITEISMD
+262 RSAD
-275 EHSSILRASIETFR
+275 EQNRFLSAAIETFR
-289 KNVSNYLKGEIYVTV
+289 KNVSNYLKGEIYVAL
-304 TGWFMFPEELP
+304 TGWFKFPEELP
-315 KAYQTAIRSLY
+315 KLYQTAIRSLY
-326 WNHREEADT
+326 WNHQEETDT
-335 LLFVDEQT
+335 LLFIEEQA
-343 EQSHRSV
+343 EQPHSSV
-350 KSLEGLYMPPT
+350 KSLEGLYMHPT

-374 EAKLNRVFGKIEEAG
+374 EAKVSRVFGKMEEVG

-415 FITQMDQTGFDP
+415 FITQMDQVGFDP
-427 LHAQKMV
+427 VHAQKMV
-434 QSFSNLKEWIF
+434 HSFPHLKEWIF

-485 TLADQVY
+485 TIADQVY

-529 NKKIYEITTELG
+529 N
-541 YQNPQYFSKM
+541 
-551 FKKHYGMTPH
+551 
-561 EFRDQ
+561 

>member
-16 SLVATIPWEAL
+16 SLAATIPWETL
-27 GIERVHQAASALA
+27 GIEKVHQAASALA
-40 AVDVL
+40 AIDVL

-73 RWPHIRCLLLT
+73 RWPHIRSLLLT
-84 GYADFDY
+84 GYADFEY

-106 PVDDEEFMKCVSA
+106 PVDDEEFIKCVSA
-119 AIDSLKEEWEAFN
+119 AMDSLKEEWEAFD
-132 KVHQLQYNRR
+132 KVHQLQYSRR
-142 TDFGVLRTHLMH
+142 NDYGVLRTHLMH
-154 DLVLGRDLSVQMIE
+154 DLLLGRDLTVQKIK
-168 DKLSQYEIMLRT
+168 DKMSEYEIKLRT
-180 GQPADMLLIQM
+180 EHPASMLLIQL
-191 GKHFSDMDY
+191 GKQFSDMDY

-206 EYAIGNIAEEVL
+206 EYAIGNIAEEVF
-218 APDFHVWHCK
+218 APYFHVWHCK

-238 ESNWNNNLEKHG
+238 EGNWDLFPKRTL
-250 IHHKEESDDVPE
+250 DE
-262 QHEMKRITEISMD
+262 QNHF
-275 EHSSILRASIETFR
+275 LRAAIETFR
-289 KNVSNYLKGEIYVTV
+289 KNVSNYLKGEIYVTL
-304 TGWFMFPEELP
+304 TNWFHFPDELP
-315 KAYQTAIRSLY
+315 KLYQTAIRSIY
-326 WNHREEADT
+326 WNQQEET
-335 LLFVDEQT
+335 NPLLFIEEQT
-343 EQSHRSV
+343 EQSHNSV
-350 KSLEGLYMPPT
+350 KSLEGLYTHPT

-374 EAKLNRVFGKIEEAG
+374 EAKVSRVFSKMEEAG

-415 FITQMDQTGFDP
+415 FITQMDQVGFDP
-427 LHAQKMV
+427 LHAQKLV
-434 QSFSNLKEWIF
+434 HSFPHLKEWIF
-445 SMMNKLKSEWSA
+445 SMMNKLKAEWSA

-463 SYVVKQVQELISQDK
+463 SYVVKQVQELIAQDK

-485 TLADQVY
+485 TIADQVY

>member
-16 SLVATIPWEAL
+16 SLAATIPWETL
-27 GIERVHQAASALA
+27 GIERVHQAVSALA

-73 RWPHIRCLLLT
+73 RWPHIRSLLLT
-84 GYADFDY
+84 GYADFEY

-106 PVDDEEFMKCVSA
+106 PVDDEEFIKCVSA
-119 AIDSLKEEWEAFN
+119 AMDSLKEEWEAFD
-132 KVHQLQYNRR
+132 KVHQLQYSRR
-142 TDFGVLRTHLMH
+142 NDFGVLRTHLMH
-154 DLVLGRDLSVQMIE
+154 DLLLGRDLPVPKIE
-168 DKLSQYEIMLRT
+168 SKMSEYEIKLRT
-180 GQPADMLLIQM
+180 GHPASMLLIQL

-206 EYAIGNIAEEVL
+206 EYAIGNIAEEVF

-238 ESNWNNNLEKHG
+238 EGDWN
-250 IHHKEESDDVPE
+250 SFPE
-262 QHEMKRITEISMD
+262 RSVD
-275 EHSSILRASIETFR
+275 EQNRFLSAAIEAFR
-289 KNVSNYLKGEIYVTV
+289 KNVSNYLKGEIYVAL
-304 TGWFMFPEELP
+304 TGWFKFPEELP
-315 KAYQTAIRSLY
+315 KLYQTAIRSLY
-326 WNHREEADT
+326 WNHQEETDA
-335 LLFVDEQT
+335 LLFIEEQT
-343 EQSHRSV
+343 EQPHSSV
-350 KSLEGLYMPPT
+350 KSLEGLYMHPT
-361 LTHLLESRQWEEA
+361 LTHLLESRQWDEA
-374 EAKLNRVFGKIEEAG
+374 EAKVSRVFGKMEEVG

-415 FITQMDQTGFDP
+415 FITQMDQVGFDP

-434 QSFSNLKEWIF
+434 HSFPHLKEWIF

-485 TLADQVY
+485 TIADQVY

>member
-16 SLVATIPWEAL
+16 SLAATIPWETL

-73 RWPHIRCLLLT
+73 RWPHIRSLLLT
-84 GYADFDY
+84 GYADFEY

-106 PVDDEEFMKCVSA
+106 PVDDEEFIKCVSA
-119 AIDSLKEEWEAFN
+119 AMDSLKEEWEAFD
-132 KVHQLQYNRR
+132 KVHQLQYSRR
-142 TDFGVLRTHLMH
+142 NDFGVLRTHLMH
-154 DLVLGRDLSVQMIE
+154 DLLLGRDLPVPKIE
-168 DKLSQYEIMLRT
+168 SKMSEYEIKLRT
-180 GQPADMLLIQM
+180 GHPASMLLIQL

-206 EYAIGNIAEEVL
+206 EYAIGNIAEEVF

-238 ESNWNNNLEKHG
+238 EGNWN
-250 IHHKEESDDVPE
+250 SFPE
-262 QHEMKRITEISMD
+262 RSVD
-275 EHSSILRASIETFR
+275 EQNRFLSAAIENFR
-289 KNVSNYLKGEIYVTV
+289 KNVSNYLKGEIYVAL
-304 TGWFMFPEELP
+304 TGWFNFPEELP
-315 KAYQTAIRSLY
+315 KLYQTAIRSLY
-326 WNHREEADT
+326 WNHQEETDT
-335 LLFVDEQT
+335 LLFIEEQT
-343 EQSHRSV
+343 EQPHSSV
-350 KSLEGLYMPPT
+350 KSLEGLYMHPT

-374 EAKLNRVFGKIEEAG
+374 EAKVNRVFGKMEEVG

-405 FMYTAHKQGR
+405 LMYTAHKQGR
-415 FITQMDQTGFDP
+415 FITQMDQVGFDP

-434 QSFSNLKEWIF
+434 HSFLHLKEWIL

-485 TLADQVY
+485 TIADQVY

>member
-16 SLVATIPWEAL
+16 SLAATIPWETL
-27 GIERVHQAASALA
+27 GIERIHQAASALA

-73 RWPHIRCLLLT
+73 RWPHIRSLLLT
-84 GYADFDY
+84 GYADFEY

-106 PVDDEEFMKCVSA
+106 PVDDEEFIKCVSA
-119 AIDSLKEEWEAFN
+119 AMDSLKEEWEAFD
-132 KVHQLQYNRR
+132 KVHQLQYSRR
-142 TDFGVLRTHLMH
+142 NDFGVLRTHLMH
-154 DLVLGRDLSVQMIE
+154 DLLLGRDLPVPKIE
-168 DKLSQYEIMLRT
+168 SKMSEYEIKLRT
-180 GQPADMLLIQM
+180 GHPASMLLIQL

-206 EYAIGNIAEEVL
+206 EYAIGNIAEEVF

-238 ESNWNNNLEKHG
+238 EGNWN
-250 IHHKEESDDVPE
+250 SFPE
-262 QHEMKRITEISMD
+262 RSAD
-275 EHSSILRASIETFR
+275 EQNRFLSAAIETFR
-289 KNVSNYLKGEIYVTV
+289 KNVSNYLKGEIYVAL
-304 TGWFMFPEELP
+304 TGWFKFPEELP
-315 KAYQTAIRSLY
+315 KLYQTAIRSLY
-326 WNHREEADT
+326 WNHQEETDT
-335 LLFVDEQT
+335 LLFIEEQT
-343 EQSHRSV
+343 EQPHSSV
-350 KSLEGLYMPPT
+350 KSLEGLYMHPT
-361 LTHLLESRQWEEA
+361 LTHLLESRQWDEA
-374 EAKLNRVFGKIEEAG
+374 EAKVSRVFGKMEEVG

-415 FITQMDQTGFDP
+415 FITQMDQVGFDP

-434 QSFSNLKEWIF
+434 HSFPHLKEWIF

-463 SYVVKQVQELISQDK
+463 SYVVKQVQELISQDR

-485 TLADQVY
+485 TIADQVY

>member
-16 SLVATIPWEAL
+16 SLAATIPWETL
-27 GIERVHQAASALA
+27 GIERVHQAVSALA

-73 RWPHIRCLLLT
+73 RWPHIRSLLLT
-84 GYADFDY
+84 GYADFEY

-106 PVDDEEFMKCVSA
+106 PVDDEEFIKCVSA
-119 AIDSLKEEWEAFN
+119 AMDSLKEEWEAFD
-132 KVHQLQYNRR
+132 KVHQLQYSRR
-142 TDFGVLRTHLMH
+142 NDFGVLRTHLMH
-154 DLVLGRDLSVQMIE
+154 DLLLGRDLPVPKIE
-168 DKLSQYEIMLRT
+168 SKMSEYEIKLRT
-180 GQPADMLLIQM
+180 GHPASMLLIQL

-206 EYAIGNIAEEVL
+206 EYAIGNIAEEVF

-238 ESNWNNNLEKHG
+238 EGNWN
-250 IHHKEESDDVPE
+250 SFPE
-262 QHEMKRITEISMD
+262 RSVD
-275 EHSSILRASIETFR
+275 EQNRCLSAAIEAFR
-289 KNVSNYLKGEIYVTV
+289 KNVSNYLKGEIYVAL
-304 TGWFMFPEELP
+304 TGWFKFPEELP
-315 KAYQTAIRSLY
+315 KLYQTAIRSLY
-326 WNHREEADT
+326 WNHQEETDA
-335 LLFVDEQT
+335 LLFIEEQP
-343 EQSHRSV
+343 EQPHSSV
-350 KSLEGLYMPPT
+350 KSLEGLYMHPT
-361 LTHLLESRQWEEA
+361 LTHLLESRQWDEA
-374 EAKLNRVFGKIEEAG
+374 EAKVSRVFGKMEEVG

-415 FITQMDQTGFDP
+415 FITQMDQVGFDP

-434 QSFSNLKEWIF
+434 HSFLHLKEWIF

-485 TLADQVY
+485 TIADQVY

>member
-16 SLVATIPWEAL
+16 SLAATIPWESL

-45 EAYDIDILVTDIR
+45 EAHDIDILVTDIR

-73 RWPHIRCLLLT
+73 RWPHIRSLLLT
-84 GYADFDY
+84 GYADFEY

-106 PVDDEEFMKCVSA
+106 PVDDDEFIKCVSA
-119 AIDSLKEEWEAFN
+119 AMDSLKEEWEAFD
-132 KVHQLQYNRR
+132 KVHQLQYSRR
-142 TDFGVLRTHLMH
+142 NDFGVLRTHLMH
-154 DLVLGRDLSVQMIE
+154 DLLLGRDLTVQKIT
-168 DKLSQYEIMLRT
+168 DKMSEYEIKLRT
-180 GQPADMLLIQM
+180 EHPASMLLIQL

-206 EYAIGNIAEEVL
+206 EYAIGNIAEEVF

-238 ESNWNNNLEKHG
+238 EGNWDLFAERTV
-250 IHHKEESDDVPE
+250 DE
-262 QHEMKRITEISMD
+262 QNHF
-275 EHSSILRASIETFR
+275 LRAAIETFR
-289 KNVSNYLKGEIYVTV
+289 KNVSNYLKGEIYVTL
-304 TGWFMFPEELP
+304 TNWFHFPEELP
-315 KAYQTAIRSLY
+315 KLYQTAIRSLY
-326 WNHREEADT
+326 WNQQEET
-335 LLFVDEQT
+335 NPLLFIEEQT
-343 EQSHRSV
+343 EQSHSSV
-350 KSLEGLYMPPT
+350 KSLEGLYTHPT

-374 EAKLNRVFGKIEEAG
+374 EAKVSRVFGKMEEAG

-415 FITQMDQTGFDP
+415 FITQMDQIGFDP
-427 LHAQKMV
+427 LHAQKLV
-434 QSFSNLKEWIF
+434 HSFPHLKEWIF
-445 SMMNKLKSEWSA
+445 SMMNKLKAEWSA

-463 SYVVKQVQELISQDK
+463 SYVVKQVQELIAQDK

-485 TLADQVY
+485 TIADQVY